1 MKCSWVL
8 PNLAFGSHPRVN
20 EDFQTTEIGEDHR
33 HSQSPDGRGSR
44 KGWDRGRRDA
54 ALDAGLAF
62 SNIPIE
68 DFNGAELRA
77 RLPAGVAEL
86 DRLLKQGHTVYVH
99 CTVGVS
105 RSPTVVAAYF
115 QWCLGVELL
124 QVLIHLHACRH
135 CLPDGDAIH
144 DARRGAASAS
154 QLQPL

>member
-1 MKCSWVL
+1 MECSWVF
-8 PNLAFGSHPRVN
+8 PNLAFGSHPRVD
-20 EDFQTTEIGEDHR
+20 EDFQKLKSEKITAILSLQTDEDRVKGGIEGE
-33 HSQSPDGRGSR
+33 
-44 KGWDRGRRDA
+44 RDA

-68 DFNGAELRA
+68 DFNGGELRA

-135 CLPDGDAIH
+135 CLPDGDAIQ
-144 DARRGAASAS
+144 DARWGAASAS